1 LEKAT
6 GTKSKHQRYGD
17 LKRTHNEKLSFM
29 LIRWRF
35 IMHPDYLFE
44 YPNMD
49 SSFPFYMVRKHLAV
63 TPPHRHDFLELSLV
77 LEGQGTEAINGVEHD
92 MKPGTMI
99 LLLPYQVHEI
109 HALPGQPLLLYTL
122 NFDLK
127 LLLGAENHNETGM
140 RTLLFEDT
148 DTLPSFIQLDAEAM
162 AEMKRVFDT
171 MRLEYERE
179 ALWMNMLVKNK
190 LLEALYYFDRY
201 RKQTA
206 SATASAIQAL
216 GTHIPTQP
224 GKRQPPSQKLRKRSI
239 WPVVQHIHQNYREP
253 VNLSQL
259 ASLFQFNPSHLSELF
274 KSQLGQNFVHFIQ
287 ELRVRHA
294 AALLRS
300 TELTIVDVAVEAGF
314 GSLPSF
320 MRAFKSRKGTTPS
333 LYRANSNTT
342 PIDH

>member
-1 LEKAT
+1 
-6 GTKSKHQRYGD
+6 
-17 LKRTHNEKLSFM
+17 
-29 LIRWRF
+29 
-35 IMHPDYLFE
+35 MHPDYLFE

-49 SSFPFYMVRKHLAV
+49 SSFPFFMKRKQLLF

-77 LEGQGTEAINGVEHD
+77 LEGQGRETINGFEHE

-109 HALPGQPLLLYTL
+109 HASPSKPLLLYTL

-127 LLLGAENHNETGM
+127 LLLDTEDHDETGM
-140 RTLLFEDT
+140 RTLLFEDN
-148 DTLPSFIQLDAEAM
+148 DTLPSFIQLDAAAM
-162 AEMKRVFDT
+162 PEMKRIFDT

-179 ALWMNMLVKNK
+179 ALWTNMLVKNK

-201 RKQTA
+201 RKQA
-206 SATASAIQAL
+206 EAL
-216 GTHIPTQP
+216 ALALANHVPVP
-224 GKRQPPSQKLRKRSI
+224 SGKRRPSQQPRRRSV
-239 WPVVQHIHQNYREP
+239 WPVVQHIHQHYRDP
-253 VNLSQL
+253 LNLSQI
-259 ASLFQFNPSHLSELF
+259 ASQFQFNPTHLSELF
-274 KSQLGQNFVHFIQ
+274 KAQLGQNFVHFIQ

-300 TELTIVDVAVEAGF
+300 TELTMVDIAFEAGF

-320 MRAFKSRKGTTPS
+320 LRAFKSRKGITPS
-333 LYRANSNTT
+333 LYRASPPIL